1 VVFVLFCFLLLF
13 VGKRFISPVHRY
25 FEPFLCWTW
34 TTDSRRAIF
43 FLSDTGQRTVDHG
56 GGGFVGNSNTPNQ
69 LHTRMNALRLASRL
83 SSRVAATSY
92 SQVLPRGAG
101 SSLSFV
107 AAPTNTYGRSMSSL
121 STASS
126 KAPALHELGSVDHAF
141 TDDRVDRIAEPER
154 RAFTYLLLSGVRFAY
169 ASTARVLVV
178 KFVSSMSASADVLA
192 LASAEFDVSAVSPG
206 KTITVKWRGKPV
218 FIRHRTPSEIATEAT
233 VPLSALRDEEADE
246 DRVLQPNWL
255 VVLGICTHLGCVP
268 ISGAGDFGGW
278 FCPCHG
284 SHYDVSGRIRKGPAP
299 LNLEVPPYK
308 FTGDAKILIG

>member
-1 VVFVLFCFLLLF
+1 
-13 VGKRFISPVHRY
+13 
-25 FEPFLCWTW
+25 
-34 TTDSRRAIF
+34 
-43 FLSDTGQRTVDHG
+43 
-56 GGGFVGNSNTPNQ
+56 
-69 LHTRMNALRLASRL
+69 MNALRLASRL
-83 SSRVAATSY
+83 STRAAAAS

-101 SSLSFV
+101 ASLSLIAPRIEATQSQTLSSLATS
-107 AAPTNTYGRSMSSL
+107 TN
-121 STASS
+121 
-126 KAPALHELGSVDHAF
+126 KAPALHELGSVDHGF

-218 FIRHRTPSEIATEAT
+218 FIRHRTPAEIATEAT
-233 VPLSALRDEEADE
+233 VPLSALRDEESDE
-246 DRVLQPNWL
+246 DRVLQPEWL

-268 ISGAGDFGGW
+268 ISGAGDFNGW

>member
-1 VVFVLFCFLLLF
+1 
-13 VGKRFISPVHRY
+13 
-25 FEPFLCWTW
+25 
-34 TTDSRRAIF
+34 
-43 FLSDTGQRTVDHG
+43 
-56 GGGFVGNSNTPNQ
+56 
-69 LHTRMNALRLASRL
+69 MNALRLASRVGARA
-83 SSRVAATSY
+83 SSQFAA
-92 SQVLPRGAG
+92 RGAG
-101 SSLSFV
+101 GLR
-107 AAPTNTYGRSMSSL
+107 APAFNGAL
-121 STASS
+121 QNHFSTTLPGLDG
-126 KAPALHELGSVDHAF
+126 KAPALNELGSVDHGF
-141 TDDRVDRIAEPER
+141 TDDRIDRVAEPER

-192 LASAEFDVSAVSPG
+192 LASAEFDVGEVGLG

-218 FIRHRTPSEIATEAT
+218 FIRHRTPDEIAAEAN
-233 VPLSALRDEEADE
+233 VPLAALRDEETDD
-246 DRVLQPNWL
+246 DRTLQPEWL

-268 ISGAGDFGGW
+268 ISGAGEFNGW